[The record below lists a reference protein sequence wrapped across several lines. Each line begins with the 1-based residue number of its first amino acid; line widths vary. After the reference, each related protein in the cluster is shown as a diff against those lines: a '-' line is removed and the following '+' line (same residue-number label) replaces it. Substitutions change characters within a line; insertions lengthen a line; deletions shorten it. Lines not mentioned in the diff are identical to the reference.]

1 MMVQKSTGQTAERLA
16 RREVAPVAWTSLAA
30 LTAISEGRSAWMF
43 PVKDGDDLV
52 GAIPLYADPPAATEP
67 GFMGAQKRSE
77 TDVVALAAAAKLIL
91 SQPKAPDSPIAG
103 PFRVACSYL
112 EDEECGAEI
121 TNEIIETF
129 LRELTEVMAE
139 GWT

>member
-1 MMVQKSTGQTAERLA
+1 MVQKPKGQTAERLA
-16 RREVAPVAWTSLAA
+16 RHEVVPVAWTSLAA
-30 LTAISEGRSAWMF
+30 LTAIAEGRSAWMF

-103 PFRVACSYL
+103 PFRVACAHL

-121 TNEIIETF
+121 TNEILETF
-129 LRELTEVMAE
+129 LRELAGACTN
-139 GWT
+139 G